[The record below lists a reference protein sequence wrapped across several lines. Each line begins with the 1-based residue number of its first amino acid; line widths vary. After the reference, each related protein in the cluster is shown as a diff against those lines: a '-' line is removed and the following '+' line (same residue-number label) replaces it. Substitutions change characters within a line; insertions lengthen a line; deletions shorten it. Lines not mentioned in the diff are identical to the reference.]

1 MNLDQLEVHVEKIES
16 ISVMRVEGSITSF
29 THHKFLEEV
38 KHSNR
43 KGGLIIDMEEVA
55 VVSSTGI
62 EALRKIIDL
71 SYISGNK
78 IVLLN
83 LSNHVK
89 QVLNM
94 MGYLKIFSI
103 APNEE
108 LAMKMA
114 SKSASSR

>member
-55 VVSSTGI
+55 VVSTTGI
-62 EALRKIIDL
+62 DALRKIIDL

>member
-1 MNLDQLEVHVEKIES
+1 MKNLDQLEIHVEKIES
-16 ISVMRVEGSITSF
+16 IAVMRIEGSLTSF
-29 THHKFLEEV
+29 THNKFLEEV

-43 KGGLIIDMEEVA
+43 KGGLIIDMEDLM
-55 VVSSTGI
+55 VVSSTGL
-62 EALRKIIDL
+62 EALRKMIDL

-89 QVLNM
+89 QVLSM
-94 MGYLKIFSI
+94 MGYLKIFTI

-108 LAMKMA
+108 LAMKLA
-114 SKSASSR
+114 SKSGK

>member
-1 MNLDQLEVHVEKIES
+1 
-16 ISVMRVEGSITSF
+16 
-29 THHKFLEEV
+29 
-38 KHSNR
+38 
-43 KGGLIIDMEEVA
+43 MEDIA
-55 VVSSTGI
+55 VISSTGI
-62 EALRKIIDL
+62 EALRKIIDF

-83 LSNHVK
+83 LSPHVK

-94 MGYLKIFSI
+94 MGYLKIFTV

-114 SKSASSR
+114 MKSSNR

>member
-1 MNLDQLEVHVEKIES
+1 MNLDHLDVHVEKIES
-16 ISVMRVEGSITSF
+16 ISVMRVKGSITSF
-29 THHKFLEEV
+29 THAKFLEEV

-43 KGGLIIDMEEVA
+43 KGGLIIDMEDIA
-55 VVSSTGI
+55 VISSTGI
-62 EALRKIIDL
+62 EALRKIIDF

-83 LSNHVK
+83 LSPHVR

-114 SKSASSR
+114 MKTNNR